1 MIPPIYLN
9 PILLEK
15 SVASIQNSY
24 SDTIFETEPISLSAH
39 FSRIFLFFDVLKSYY
54 SHCMNLVTHIH
65 KHSQLIYYH
74 QWKILSP
81 IIRELDFETICAL
94 NIFKQI

>member
-1 MIPPIYLN
+1 MIPPIN

-15 SVASIQNSY
+15 SIASIQNSY

-54 SHCMNLVTHIH
+54 SHCMILVTHIH
-65 KHSQLIYYH
+65 KHTQLML
-74 QWKILSP
+74 LSP
-81 IIRELDFETICAL
+81 MEANQLSENLISKQFAL
-94 NIFKQI
+94 

>member
-1 MIPPIYLN
+1 MIPPIN

-54 SHCMNLVTHIH
+54 SHCMILVTHIH
-65 KHSQLIYYH
+65 KHTQLML
-74 QWKILSP
+74 LSP
-81 IIRELDFETICAL
+81 MEANQLSENLISKQFAL
-94 NIFKQI
+94 